1 MIGPMMHR
9 PRSSPV
15 LVGRQSEMTSVRQA
29 LAERGSIVLI
39 RGEPGIGKSRLAR
52 ESAVIAS
59 SDGYLVLTGY
69 CLGPSGAPMAA
80 ITAALRQ
87 QTRLLDD
94 AARAQLFAGPA
105 RLAAHLFP
113 ELAGSRARTTTG
125 ALARTEHVAAAISV
139 VLQRLAGER
148 PVLMV
153 LEDLHDADADTADL
167 AIALAHRARSVP
179 FTLLVTARSE
189 GADQDRLGATIA
201 TLTELP
207 GATEIHLQALA
218 AHEAGEMIAA
228 LAHET
233 IEDDLASSIIERSHG
248 VPLFIE
254 ELYEA
259 STASRAADDGRM
271 SAPSTDLPAAITDAV
286 LSRVRT
292 IDPAAVRVLR
302 LAAVAG
308 EHIDRRLIATAAH
321 VPVAQVDRTLALGV
335 GAYLLIARESADGVD
350 WSFRHEIIR
359 EALLGELH
367 ANEYRKTHADVA
379 AALRSRYKDDP
390 GPVAARISQ
399 HYIAAD
405 EPCEALSFA
414 LEAARHARHRGAA
427 HETSMQFQQALR
439 LARECGSDPLPIL
452 LEAAHASFPL
462 RTGNN
467 QTSRFAR
474 EAQRVAARRGDRLA
488 EARALLCIARA
499 EWRTNGRV
507 NEAVAYGDQALAL
520 CAGHDDHL
528 ESDVLAA
535 LLNWKLILTR
545 NEDASLTA
553 HAFALARASRNH
565 SALSGLERRA
575 GVAAASAE
583 DADAAFMRA
592 ATEARAAGDAI
603 AETAALAE
611 GAAVLFTH
619 NRHRRARQLAL
630 EALEA
635 SELVADERP
644 FVLGL
649 LAHMAALSG
658 EYTAAMQ
665 WLAEVPDD
673 ADTMTLTNANFTRAE
688 IAVRQGD
695 ASAARRAAFARDE
708 LERWPAEHQHA
719 LRVQVAFDPAAAR
732 PAAEAMI
739 AGQWPPGPI
748 KWSVAFRP
756 SPVLFVARALRQAG
770 EVTLMRELANLVLTA
785 SDRVSDAAGPRI
797 ALGSATTGAEAIFVE
812 VLRGLVALADCDYE
826 AAQTALARAA
836 RDLAAVPFPAHQ
848 VEAMIELAEA
858 QASAGHRT
866 KAAIT
871 LAEAHRL
878 ASDMTAWAL
887 VERAIDVGRSLGL
900 RIGSRPRH
908 RSSAPALTDR
918 ELEIATFVSEG
929 YSNAEIAQRCFISP
943 RTAANHVSNILSKL
957 EFRNRSEIARWAAE
971 NGLLG
976 RQSEE
981 VGAARNPSVFRV
993 VGGSANP

>member
-1 MIGPMMHR
+1 MHR
-9 PRSSPV
+9 PQTSPV
-15 LVGRQSEMTSVRQA
+15 LVGRDDEISSVRQA
-29 LAERGSIVLI
+29 LAKPGSIVAI

-52 ESAVIAS
+52 ESAVIAAS
-59 SDGYLVLTGY
+59 HGYLVLTGY
-69 CLGPSGAPMAA
+69 CLGRTGAPMAP
-80 ITAALRQ
+80 ISTALRQ
-87 QTRLLDD
+87 QTRILDD
-94 AARAQLFAGPA
+94 AAVAKLFVGPA

-113 ELAGSRARTTTG
+113 ELARPRVPETAA
-125 ALARTEHVAAAISV
+125 ALARTQDVAAAISV
-139 VLQRLAGER
+139 ILQRLAEER
-148 PVLMV
+148 PMLMV
-153 LEDLHDADADTADL
+153 LEDLHDADADTASL
-167 AIALAHRARSVP
+167 LIALARRAHSVP
-179 FTLLVTARSE
+179 FSLIVTARTE
-189 GADQDRLGATIA
+189 GADQAQLDASLAMLSGI
-201 TLTELP
+201 P
-207 GATEIHLQALA
+207 GATEIDLQPLPPSEAREMLA
-218 AHEAGEMIAA
+218 ELTPEAI
-228 LAHET
+228 
-233 IEDDLASSIIERSHG
+233 DDVVVDSIIVRSHG

-259 STASRAADDGRM
+259 SVSRRAGGNEGT
-271 SAPSTDLPAAITDAV
+271 SARTPDIPSVITDAV
-286 LSRVRT
+286 LSRMRAL
-292 IDPAAVRVLR
+292 DPDAVGVLQ

-308 EHIDRRLIATAAH
+308 ERIDRRLIAAAAG
-321 VPVAQVDRTLALGV
+321 VSVEQLDDVLALGI
-335 GAYLLIARESADGVD
+335 GAHLVTESDSADGTQ
-350 WSFRHEIIR
+350 WSFRHAITR
-359 EALLGELH
+359 EALLSELRGIERRRAH
-367 ANEYRKTHADVA
+367 GQVA
-379 AALRSRYKDDP
+379 AALRSRYEADA

-405 EPCEALSFA
+405 EPCDALAFA
-414 LEAARHARHRGAA
+414 LEAARYARRRGAP
-427 HETSMQFQQALR
+427 HETSMQFQQALH

-462 RTGNN
+462 RTGNDE
-467 QTSRFAR
+467 TSHFAR

-488 EARALLCIARA
+488 EARALLYIARA
-499 EWRTNGRV
+499 EWRTHGRV

-535 LLNWKLILTR
+535 LLNWKLILSR
-545 NEDASLTA
+545 DEDASLTA
-553 HAFALARASRNH
+553 RAFALARASGNH
-565 SALSGLERRA
+565 RALSGLERRA
-575 GVAAASAE
+575 GVAAAAGD
-583 DADAAFMRA
+583 DAYAAFMRA
-592 ATEARAAGDAI
+592 ATEARAARDAI

-619 NRHRRARQLAL
+619 NRPRLARQLAL

-658 EYTAAMQ
+658 EYTAALH

-756 SPVLFVARALRQAG
+756 SPVLFVARALRRAG
-770 EVTLMRELANLVLTA
+770 EVTLMRQLANLVLTA

-797 ALGSATTGAEAIFVE
+797 ALGTATTGAEAIFVE
-812 VLRGLVALADCDYE
+812 VLRGLVALADCDYG
-826 AAQTALARAA
+826 AAQTALSRAV

-858 QASAGHRT
+858 QASAGRRT
-866 KAAIT
+866 KAALT

-887 VERAIDVGRSLGL
+887 AERAIAVGRAQGL
-900 RIGSRPRH
+900 RIGSRRRD
-908 RSSAPALTDR
+908 RSRGVVLTDR
-918 ELEIATFVSEG
+918 ECEIATFVAEG
-929 YSNAEIAQRCFISP
+929 YSNAEIAQRCFITT
-943 RTAANHVSNILSKL
+943 RTAANHVSSILSKL

-971 NGLLG
+971 NGLVG
-976 RQSEE
+976 RKGDE
-981 VGAARNPSVFRV
+981 VGAARNRSGFKV
-993 VGGSANP
+993 VGGSAKS